1 MQNFENLDVFEIL
14 ITQKLL
20 KCLKDPFVRSWLIYT
35 FVRACPD
42 FTFMAVRY
50 HPPENAAFPQCM
62 FSLLKLNASSTEE
75 VLNP

>member
-1 MQNFENLDVFEIL
+1 MKRKLTCTNYSIIL
-14 ITQKLL
+14 NTQKN
-20 KCLKDPFVRSWLIYT
+20 IYT

-42 FTFMAVRY
+42 FTFMAVWY